1 MLTNQVNHQGEL
13 NSLLAEGEDSE
24 FFAQLQE
31 KVIAKCQEL
40 GIGDRPRIIDN
51 LSRLWLPL
59 GLQLAQAR
67 AELNRTLILGV
78 LGGQGTGKSTLCKLV
93 KLILGDLGLT
103 VATLSID
110 DIYLTYKER
119 QDLLKEDSSLIWR
132 GPPGTH
138 NIDDGM
144 RVIDLCL
151 SQDDQVEIALP
162 RFDKSLNDGA
172 GDRIKPEVVSKPDI
186 LLFEGWFV
194 GVQPISEDALDNPP
208 EPIIT
213 KEDKQFA
220 RKCNERLQ
228 SYVPLWDKLDKLV
241 VLSPEDY
248 RLSQQWRKEA
258 EHKMKAQG
266 KTGKS
271 DAEIEEFVEY
281 FWKALHPELFI
292 KPLTNTADMVVAIK
306 SDRSL
311 GRIYDPHNLSSKEI
325 IF

>member
-1 MLTNQVNHQGEL
+1 MWQHPGDGL
-13 NSLLAEGEDSE
+13 
-24 FFAQLQE
+24 
-31 KVIAKCQEL
+31 
-40 GIGDRPRIIDN
+40 GDRQRVIDN
-51 LSRLWLPL
+51 LARLWLPL

-67 AELNRTLILGV
+67 GELNRTLILGV
-78 LGGQGTGKSTLCKLV
+78 LGGQGTGKSTLCKLL

-110 DIYLTYKER
+110 DLYLTYQER
-119 QDLLKEDSSLIWR
+119 QALRQEDPRLIWR

-162 RFDKSLNDGA
+162 RFDKSLHNGA
-172 GDRIKPEVVSKPDI
+172 GDRLEPEVAAKPDI

-194 GVQPISEDALDNPP
+194 GVRPINKSIFDNPP

-213 KEDKQFA
+213 EEDKQFA

-228 SYVPLWDKLDKLV
+228 AYVPLWDKLDRLV
-241 VLSPEDY
+241 VLLPEDY

-258 EHKMKAQG
+258 EQKMKAQG

-292 KPLTNTADMVVAIK
+292 QPLTKTADLVVEIT

-311 GRIYDPHNLSSKEI
+311 GAIYYPQNSSGK
-325 IF
+325 